1 MDKYTLPSG
10 KASIEG
16 RVDGFGDYEVRIPI
30 KRKDL
35 ESCLREALKELAKIK
50 CNKLIVKEVE

>member
-16 RVDGFGDYEVRIPI
+16 RVDGFGDYEVRMPM

-35 ESCLREALKELAKIK
+35 ESCLIEALTELSKIK
-50 CNKLIVKEVE
+50 CNKFIVKELE

>member
-1 MDKYTLPSG
+1 MDNYTLPSG

-50 CNKLIVKEVE
+50 CNKLIVK